1 MYKSEN
7 EKEIMDL
14 GVLDDKGME
23 EANGD
28 QSKNKEDRV
37 GIWMELSIWLCGYIL
52 KDREGG
58 S

>member
-28 QSKNKEDRV
+28 QSKNKEDRE
-37 GIWMELSIWLCGYIL
+37 GI
-52 KDREGG
+52 
-58 S
+58 